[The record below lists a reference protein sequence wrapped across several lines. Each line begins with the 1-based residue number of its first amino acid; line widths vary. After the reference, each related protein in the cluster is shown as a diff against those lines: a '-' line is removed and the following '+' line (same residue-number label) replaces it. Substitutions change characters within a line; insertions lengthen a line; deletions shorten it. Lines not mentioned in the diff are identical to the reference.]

1 MFDLDLNITNGTVS
15 NILTAKKLREILKS
29 WKKDHNNIFF
39 TLMLYMYYMKR
50 SLKSEWPRCSFFY
63 ILNNV
68 PWSPVTRF
76 HVGWLLTGGKNSS
89 VVLVCHPVTERT
101 KINTVCS
108 FYQTPLSAFLDSNY
122 QYSMYTVIIFFFSS
136 LFMSNEHFF
145 MIAKIFVVWMW
156 FSTEF

>member
-15 NILTAKKLREILKS
+15 KILTTKKLREILKS

-39 TLMLYMYYMKR
+39 TLMLLHVLYVR

-89 VVLVCHPVTERT
+89 VVLVCHPVTER
-101 KINTVCS
+101 KKN
-108 FYQTPLSAFLDSNY
+108 
-122 QYSMYTVIIFFFSS
+122 QYSLFILSNSTLCLSRFKLPVLNVYCNYFFF
-136 LFMSNEHFF
+136 HFCLCP
-145 MIAKIFVVWMW
+145 MNIFSW
-156 FSTEF
+156 

>member
-15 NILTAKKLREILKS
+15 KILTAKKLREILKS

-39 TLMLYMYYMKR
+39 TLRLYMYYMKR

-89 VVLVCHPVTERT
+89 VVLVCHPVTER
-101 KINTVCS
+101 KKN
-108 FYQTPLSAFLDSNY
+108 
-122 QYSMYTVIIFFFSS
+122 QYSLFILPNSTLCLSRFKLPVLNVYCNYFFFRFC
-136 LFMSNEHFF
+136 LCPMN
-145 MIAKIFVVWMW
+145 IFSW
-156 FSTEF
+156 